1 MCEGA
6 EVVMKKILLTGG
18 KGFFG
23 SRFVAQ
29 YRHTYDIVSTD
40 VQDLN
45 VLDPEGIDRAFTL
58 IKPDIVIHAAAI
70 ALTGFCNENPE
81 KCREI
86 NVTGALNIARAAEKF
101 NSSMIFISSEQVFN
115 GNEEPGPYKE
125 TDIPVPDTVYGK
137 NKLEAEG
144 ELAKILEKLWVLRF
158 TWMFGVPQKRL
169 PVVQNIIWDSIKSL
183 MSGDKIYA
191 SPREFRGLT
200 YVDEMV
206 EQFDKVFEL
215 PYDTYHMGARN
226 DLSRYDIIHHIFEEV
241 GAGERIDELLIED
254 NSRYLERPRDVRL
267 DTAKI
272 TSFGF
277 SFSDSTEAVSR
288 CIKDYSLYARS
299 GIELTGRGSRER
311 FL

>member
-1 MCEGA
+1 
-6 EVVMKKILLTGG
+6 MKKILLTGG

-23 SRFVAQ
+23 SRFAAR
-29 YRHTYDIVSTD
+29 YRHVHDIVSTD
-40 VQDLN
+40 VQDLD
-45 VLDPEGIDRAFTL
+45 VLDSEGVDRAFKL

-101 NSSMIFISSEQVFN
+101 GSSMIFISSEQVFN
-115 GNEEPGPYKE
+115 GNEEPGPYTE
-125 TDIPVPDTVYGK
+125 TDTPVPNTVYGK

-158 TWMFGVPQKRL
+158 SWMFGVPQKRL
-169 PVVQNIIWDSIKSL
+169 PVVQNIFWDSIKSL
-183 MSGDKIYA
+183 MSGNKMYA

-206 EQFDKVFEL
+206 DQFDGVFEL
-215 PYDTYHMGARN
+215 PYDIYHMGARN
-226 DLSRYDIIHHIFEEV
+226 DRSRYEIMCHVLKEI
-241 GAGERIDELLIED
+241 GAGERIDELLFED
-254 NSRYLERPRDVRL
+254 NSIYLERPRDVRL

-272 TSFGF
+272 TAFGF
-277 SFSDSTEAVSR
+277 SFSDSSEAISR
-288 CIKDYSLYARS
+288 CIHDYSLYAR
-299 GIELTGRGSRER
+299 
-311 FL
+311 